1 MKNIFDI
8 ILKEKNRQQNQIELI
23 ASENVVSKNV
33 LLAMGSVLTNK
44 YAEGYPSHRYYGG
57 CEFVDEVETEAIETV
72 KKLFGAKFANVQPH
86 SGAQANTAAFFSCV
100 RPGDV
105 VLGMDLA
112 AGGHLTHGAKPTVSG
127 KWFKSFSYGVSK
139 DTYLI
144 DYDDVRKI
152 ALECRP
158 KLIVAGASA
167 YPRIIDFK
175 RFKEIADEVGAIL
188 MADVAHYAGL
198 IVAGEYPNP
207 LPYADIVTSTTH
219 KTLRGPRGG
228 IILTNNEMLAKKID
242 KAVFPGVQGGPLMHV
257 IAGKAVSFQ
266 EADSEEFKKYIKQVM
281 KNAKV
286 LAETL
291 MKNGINV
298 LTSGTDSHMVIVDLR
313 GLDVTGA
320 ILEKELE
327 KVGMTCNKNAI
338 PFDPLPVN
346 ETSGIRLGT
355 PAGTSRGMIE
365 EDFELIGKLIAD
377 VINDISKKSY
387 SDLKRSEIKMQI
399 ANLCSKLKEIPSL
412 I

>member
-127 KWFKSFSYGVSK
+127 KWFTSFSYGVSK